1 MSVLAQREPVPESAS
16 FDDRERFD
24 RLVPLQLNADIPF
37 FRQEQL
43 PVFTTVSSP
52 LVAAFHSS
60 GYKDAQGNESWWWGD
75 QLAGKKIEANHDFTQ
90 RVPG

>member
-1 MSVLAQREPVPESAS
+1 MIWQFLENEVLTRVLLAEATERGTYSAIS
-16 FDDRERFD
+16 T
-24 RLVPLQLNADIPF
+24 F

-75 QLAGKKIEANHDFTQ
+75 QLAGKEIEANHGFTQ